1 MNRLQIVQ
9 RLRQEAGVSGSG
21 PATLAGLTGEL
32 KALNDWASSAWLE
45 IQGLALWDWRWSQPG
60 LVLAAGESRIN
71 GQALPA
77 SAYVK
82 DSLRVTADGRRLEYM
97 SWADWRERFAA
108 APVAGTPNKWTVAP
122 DRSVRF
128 DALAPAD
135 LALNVEAYANP
146 AELVAD
152 TDEPAMPAHLHI
164 GIVWLALQKYAARE
178 EAGTLYQT
186 AEREWGKIKRQLE
199 RECTPEIDLGGAL
212 C

>member
-32 KALNDWASSAWLE
+32 KALNDWATSAWLE
-45 IQGLALWDWRWSQPG
+45 IQGLALWGWRWQQPALTLLLGQSAIASQG
-60 LVLAAGESRIN
+60 
-71 GQALPA
+71 LPA
-77 SAYVK
+77 RNYVK
-82 DSLRVTADGRRLEYM
+82 DSMRETATGRRLEYM
-97 SWADWRERFAA
+97 AWEVFREQQWA
-108 APVAGTPNKWTVAP
+108 PISAGVPRCWTVAP
-122 DRSVRF
+122 NGELRF
-128 DALAPAD
+128 DAQAQAD
-135 LALNVEAYANP
+135 TALTVEVYANP
-146 AELVAD
+146 SELAAD

-164 GIVWLALQKYAARE
+164 GIVWLALQKYAGRE

-199 RECTPEIDLGGAL
+199 RECAPEIELGGAL